1 MPGLEK
7 APTEELLLRISFV
20 FVGGF
25 ALAEGLQNWIR
36 GKIETH
42 PEVVAILLITYL
54 VAFAALGIGMSDDRV
69 IKRFRHLP
77 LSVLIWLLLAS
88 GYVISQVNLNG
99 AYGSDSLA
107 FAHYAAMLFVKGV
120 NPYGRDLQD
129 ALRLFSVDPQFIT
142 LTPSGSIVT
151 ILNYPALSFLL
162 LVPAVICGVADMR
175 VVIFLFE
182 IVALVSIYYWA
193 PVEIRPIVLLPV
205 FAGADLAINFS
216 SGSIADFLWVLPLL
230 YVLISLKR
238 PWLAGV
244 FYGISCATKQTPWLL
259 APFLLIWVYNDRVEF
274 PRGDR
279 VRRAAS
285 FAVSAV
291 ASFLVPNLWFIYQD
305 YSLWWQGVITPSFGN
320 LVILSQ
326 GLSMISEIGYVPLPP
341 HFYLI
346 TFIAVFVTLV
356 FNYAVYFEKL
366 KHAIWIMPMLTMWFS
381 YRGLQ
386 NYFIFWIPLLVTS
399 AIYMYKERSRA

>member
-1 MPGLEK
+1 MPEFEK
-7 APTEELLLRISFV
+7 TPTEELLLRISFLFAGA
-20 FVGGF
+20 FV
-25 ALAEGLQNWIR
+25 LAEGLQNWIR
-36 GKIETH
+36 GRIETH

-54 VAFAALGIGMSDDRV
+54 VAFATLGIGMSDDRV
-69 IKRFRHLP
+69 IKKFRHLP
-77 LSVLIWLLLAS
+77 LFVLIGLLLAS
-88 GYVISQVNLNG
+88 GYAISQVNLNG

-107 FAHYAAMLFVKGV
+107 FTHYAAISFVKGV

-129 ALRLFSVDPQFIT
+129 ALRVFSVDPQFIT
-142 LTPSGSIVT
+142 LTPSGNIVT

-162 LVPAVICGVADMR
+162 FVPAVICGVTDMR

-182 IVALVSIYYWA
+182 IVALLSIYCWA
-193 PVEIRPIVLLPV
+193 DVEIRPIVLLPV

-216 SGSIADFLWVLPLL
+216 SGAIADFLWVLPLICM
-230 YVLISLKR
+230 VFSLKR

-244 FYGISCATKQTPWLL
+244 FYGLSCAIKQTPWLL
-259 APFLLIWVYNDRVEF
+259 APFLLIWIYNDQVE
-274 PRGDR
+274 PTQGER
-279 VRRAAS
+279 VRRSAGFVVAA
-285 FAVSAV
+285 AA
-291 ASFLVPNLWFIYQD
+291 AFLAPNLWFIYQD

-356 FNYAVYFEKL
+356 FNYAVYFDKL
-366 KHAIWIMPMLTMWFS
+366 RHAIWVMPMLTMWFS

-399 AIYMYKERSRA
+399 AIYMYKERIRV

>member
-1 MPGLEK
+1 MQELEK
-7 APTEELLLRISFV
+7 TPTEELLLRISFL
-20 FVGGF
+20 FAGGF
-25 ALAEGLQNWIR
+25 LLAEGLQNWIR

-42 PEVVAILLITYL
+42 PEVVTILLITYL

-69 IKRFRHLP
+69 IKKFRHLP
-77 LSVLIWLLLAS
+77 LFALVGLLLAS

-107 FAHYAAMLFVKGV
+107 FAHYAAILFVKGV

-129 ALRLFSVDPQFIT
+129 ALRVFSVDPQFIT

-162 LVPAVICGVADMR
+162 FVPAVICGVTDMR

-182 IVALVSIYYWA
+182 IVALLSIYFWA
-193 PVEIRPIVLLPV
+193 DVEIRPIVLLPV

-216 SGSIADFLWVLPLL
+216 SGSIADFLWVLPLI
-230 YVLISLKR
+230 YVVFSLKR

-244 FYGISCATKQTPWLL
+244 FYGLSCAIKQTPWLL
-259 APFLLIWVYNDRVEF
+259 APFLLIWIYSDQVE
-274 PRGDR
+274 PTQGERL
-279 VRRAAS
+279 RRSAGFVVAA
-285 FAVSAV
+285 AA
-291 ASFLVPNLWFIYQD
+291 AFLVPNLWFIYQD

-346 TFIAVFVTLV
+346 TFIAVFVTLIL
-356 FNYAVYFEKL
+356 NYAVYFDKL
-366 KHAIWIMPMLTMWFS
+366 RHVIWVMPMLTMWFS

-399 AIYMYKERSRA
+399 AIYMYKERIRV